1 MMTNQVTVGF
11 DVKVNIQEIA
21 KVLEAH
27 FGNTDVG
34 QGVLENGL
42 PFGFIH
48 VANKK
53 RKKTNG

>member
-1 MMTNQVTVGF
+1 VGF
-11 DVKVNIQEIA
+11 DAKVNIREIA

-27 FGNTDVG
+27 FGHADVG
-34 QGVLENGL
+34 QGIHENGL